1 MPERVGDVPVQA
13 AHAGVSGARTLR
25 AHDVDVLFTLNGGH
39 LFPLYDGCV
48 QEQRQPHASP

>member
-1 MPERVGDVPVQA
+1 MTEPA

-39 LFPLYDGCV
+39 LFPLYDGMV
-48 QEQRQPHASP
+48 ASMTGIA